1 MKRELFAASFL
12 AVALSA
18 GLGTMSFGLF
28 AGAPAVGKLDTVL
41 DVYTQKG
48 GLGVNVTGGAF
59 EPGDSVPVYAYLTVG
74 GVQVDGRQVTFTITK
89 PNGSETVLTV
99 LTNDAGVGEISLSFL
114 PSEGHLIGTWQVFA
128 NASANN
134 EAANDTMTLQCKSEN
149 ARIDVLSEKNG
160 ATSISF
166 LPNDEV
172 FLEAQLSY
180 RNASIAGAPVTFEV
194 KTPNDTDFL
203 SPPLISTLTDSRGTA
218 NITFQIPWPSDT
230 SLGTWHATVT
240 GLIYEQ
246 VMNATATLDCELVAP
261 VIDVYTQKGGQGP
274 NAIGGTFLL
283 NETVF
288 VYAEVRDSLNQTVPH
303 LLVGFE
309 FKFFN
314 TTSVPWTGFTMV
326 QMTGSSGMANATTRL
341 PPVSEYA
348 GSWAVY
354 ATTQYNDM
362 ILIDTLTFTAQQQ

>member
-28 AGAPAVGKLDTVL
+28 GGAPAAGKLETVL
-41 DVYTQKG
+41 DIYTQKG
-48 GLGVNVTGGAF
+48 GLGIKVTGGAF

-74 GVQVDGRQVTFTITK
+74 GVQVNGSQVTFTITK
-89 PNGSETVLTV
+89 PNGSETVGIA
-99 LTNDAGVGEISLSFL
+99 LTNDAGVGEISLSLL

-134 EAANDTMTLQCKSEN
+134 EAANDTMTVQCRSEN

-166 LPNDEV
+166 LPSDEV
-172 FLEAQLSY
+172 FLEARLSY

-203 SPPLISTLTDSRGTA
+203 SPGLTTVATDNFGKA
-218 NITFQIPWPSDT
+218 NVTFQIPWPSDT

-246 VMNATATLDCELVAP
+246 VMNATATFDCELVAP
-261 VIDVYTQKGGQGP
+261 VIDVYTQKGGHGQ
-274 NAIGGTFLL
+274 NAIGGSFLL

-288 VYAEVRDSLNQTVPH
+288 VYAEVRNSTNQTVPN
-303 LLVGFE
+303 LLMGFE

-314 TTSVPWTGFTMV
+314 TTSVPWTWFAIAQVTD
-326 QMTGSSGMANATTRL
+326 SSGMANATTRI
-341 PPVSEYA
+341 PSVSEYA

-354 ATTQYNDM
+354 ATTRYNDV
-362 ILIDTLTFTAQQQ
+362 ILIDTLTFTTQQE